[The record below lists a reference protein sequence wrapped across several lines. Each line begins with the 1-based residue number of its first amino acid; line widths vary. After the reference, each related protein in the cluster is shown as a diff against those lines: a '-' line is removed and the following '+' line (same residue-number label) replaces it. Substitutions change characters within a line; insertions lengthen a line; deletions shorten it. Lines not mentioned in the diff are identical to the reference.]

1 MGYRQGYIQ
10 VFKCLKSGSVSFYF
24 LIHLPL
30 PGLIPR
36 WFPSAAR
43 WFMIPRK
50 EPVSFPGALTEALGR
65 GVIGL
70 AWVSCPSVS
79 QSLWPEVM
87 EYSEWPGLG
96 HVTIPRAWE

>member
-1 MGYRQGYIQ
+1 MGCRQGYIQ

-43 WFMIPRK
+43 WFESK
-50 EPVSFPGALTEALGR
+50 ERASVFSWGTHRSPGK